1 MAPAVAPSPPP
12 FSGFV
17 PSAPWRRARAAGRG
31 ALTGGGHGGVGCH
44 ACRWRG
50 PPPPAPSTRRRPS
63 PPTAAAMAGGG
74 ATTLRAAL
82 YPWSTPWRS
91 DEQQADEALA
101 GLEATL
107 ATAVAAEDFG
117 AAATARDAIAALGAP
132 SVVRVFQT
140 SMRLYAA
147 IDAGDVA
154 SVAAAWA
161 RSPAVVYVGA
171 LRPPAVGY
179 EAVVGAMA
187 AEWEEGGVPVTSV
200 RDVRVVV
207 RGVLAWCTAVE
218 VVTWDGVGELPTRS
232 PPPPGLGGGAGGAP
246 GRDRQGGGGR
256 DGGGGGGG
264 DRWSPRSPTEVTVLM
279 QATNVFEAKNGE
291 WYLIAR
297 MATPLSAAGGGAS

>member
-50 PPPPAPSTRRRPS
+50 TPPPAPSTRRRPS

-179 EAVVGAMA
+179 EAVVG
-187 AEWEEGGVPVTSV
+187 
-200 RDVRVVV
+200 
-207 RGVLAWCTAVE
+207 
-218 VVTWDGVGELPTRS
+218 
-232 PPPPGLGGGAGGAP
+232 
-246 GRDRQGGGGR
+246 
-256 DGGGGGGG
+256 

>member
-1 MAPAVAPSPPP
+1 MALMD
-12 FSGFV
+12 
-17 PSAPWRRARAAGRG
+17 ARTA
-31 ALTGGGHGGVGCH
+31 TGG
-44 ACRWRG
+44 AR
-50 PPPPAPSTRRRPS
+50 
-63 PPTAAAMAGGG
+63 
-74 ATTLRAAL
+74 TLRAAL

-91 DEQQADEALA
+91 PEQEADEELA

-147 IDAGDVA
+147 LDAGDVA

-218 VVTWDGVGELPTRS
+218 VVTWDGVGELP
-232 PPPPGLGGGAGGAP
+232 P
-246 GRDRQGGGGR
+246 R
-256 DGGGGGGG
+256 DGGVGELPRGSTLRGGEGGRSSSRGGPGVG
-264 DRWSPRSPTEVTVLM
+264 DGDGWSPRPSTEVTVLM

-297 MATPLSAAGGGAS
+297 MSTPLSAAGAWAS